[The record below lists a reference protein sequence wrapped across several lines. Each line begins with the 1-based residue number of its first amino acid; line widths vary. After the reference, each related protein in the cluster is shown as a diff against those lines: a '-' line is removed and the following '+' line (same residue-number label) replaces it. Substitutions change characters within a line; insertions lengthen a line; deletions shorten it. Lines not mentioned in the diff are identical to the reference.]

1 MFSFLKKLLGQ
12 NSASPTVEVTGVKD
26 GLLAFRTDDSLQ
38 FQETTVQVP
47 TPHGTIGTKVQ
58 IQSYDPRSK
67 EYLAKICSEDQTL
80 ESLDIDLASL
90 ARVSKVLRV
99 SSPHLPGYMAM
110 TEELSLSGLKLTTKG
125 DLRPGD
131 TLKLDIDFDD
141 PKLNT
146 MTIQAEVEWSAQKTH
161 NTYQCSLR
169 YRDMAPT
176 TLATLGEYIRKAR

>member
-1 MFSFLKKLLGQ
+1 MLSFLKKLFGKD
-12 NSASPTVEVTGVKD
+12 SPSPTVEVTGVKD
-26 GLLAFRTDDSLQ
+26 GLLAFRTADSLE
-38 FQETTVQVP
+38 FQETTVQLP

-58 IQSYDPRSK
+58 IHSYDPRSK

-125 DLRPGD
+125 ELRVGE

-141 PKLNT
+141 PRLNT
-146 MTIQAEVEWSAQKTH
+146 MTVQAEVEWSAQKTH
-161 NTYQCSLR
+161 NTFQCSLR
-169 YRDMAPT
+169 YRDMAPN